1 MRRAAPAFDPATE
14 GPDLTSMLDVVFIL
28 LIFFVVTATFVNELG
43 VDLPQTPPPSTAD
56 ASSEPP
62 VRVLLEAGGAVRVD
76 ARLVTGG
83 GVRPL
88 LERVRAER
96 PDAALVILA
105 EAGSSAGALTGV
117 LDAARLA
124 GIGNVQLRRAST
136 P

>member
-76 ARLVTGG
+76 ARLVTGA

-105 EAGSSAGALTGV
+105 EAGSSTGVLTGV

>member
-56 ASSEPP
+56 ASLEPP

-76 ARLVTGG
+76 ARLVTGA

>member
-1 MRRAAPAFDPATE
+1 
-14 GPDLTSMLDVVFIL
+14 MLDVVFIL

-76 ARLVTGG
+76 A
-83 GVRPL
+83 
-88 LERVRAER
+88 
-96 PDAALVILA
+96 
-105 EAGSSAGALTGV
+105 
-117 LDAARLA
+117 ARLA

>member
-1 MRRAAPAFDPATE
+1 MRRTAHALDPATE

-56 ASSEPP
+56 ATSEPP

-76 ARLVTGG
+76 ARLVTGA

-124 GIGNVQLRRAST
+124 GIGTVQLRRAST

>member
-43 VDLPQTPPPSTAD
+43 VDLPQTPPPSTAG

-62 VRVLLEAGGAVRVD
+62 VRVLLKAGGAVRVD
-76 ARLVTGG
+76 ARLVTGA